1 MHNYGLASPPARLPV
16 EDEAGYWHEG
26 GAAGGAAGC
35 AAGGAAGGEAALR
48 ELLQLDEQWLLGDA
62 LLVRP
67 VT

>member
-16 EDEAGYWHEG
+16 EDEAGYWHE
-26 GAAGGAAGC
+26 
-35 AAGGAAGGEAALR
+35 GGAAGGEAALR